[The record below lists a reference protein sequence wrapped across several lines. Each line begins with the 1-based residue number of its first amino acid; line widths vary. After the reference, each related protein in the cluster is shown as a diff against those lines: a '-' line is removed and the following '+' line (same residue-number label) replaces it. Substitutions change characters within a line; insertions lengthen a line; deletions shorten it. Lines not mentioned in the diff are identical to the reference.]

1 MAHTPKDFSNIL
13 GKLKGISDNQLRQHF
28 TLYEGYVKKLN
39 EIEEK
44 LAKQDK
50 AAANYSFGE
59 FSELKRR
66 EAVAFNGAFLH
77 EMYFENLLS
86 KGAPS
91 AELKKASEAAFGS
104 WDAFVADVKASA
116 GSTPGWVLVTYNKV
130 DQKLHTYILF
140 EHHVGLAVHQEIVL
154 ALDCW
159 EHAFMIDYGIKK
171 ADYLNA
177 FFENVNWDVANK
189 RLSAAKLAAVKK

>member
-1 MAHTPKDFSNIL
+1 MAHVPKDFSNIL
-13 GKLKGISDNQLRQHF
+13 GKLKGISDNQLKQHL

-44 LAKQDK
+44 LGKQDK
-50 AAANYSFGE
+50 SAANYSFGE

-77 EMYFENLLS
+77 ELYFENLLPKS
-86 KGAPS
+86 LPS
-91 AELKKASEAAFGS
+91 TELKKAAQDAFGS
-104 WDAFVADVKASA
+104 WDACVTDVKASA
-116 GSTPGWVLVTYNKV
+116 GSTPGWVLLTYNRADK
-130 DQKLHTYILF
+130 KLHTYILF
-140 EHHVGLAVHQEIVL
+140 EHHVGLPVHQEIVL

-159 EHAFMIDYGIKK
+159 EHAFMVDYGIKK

-177 FFENVNWDVANK
+177 FMENVNWDVVNK
-189 RLSAAKLAAVKK
+189 RFTAAKK